1 MRSGPSKGLLPLGLI
16 FFCLEAIFLL
26 SGSPVAARRQQQ
38 CKLQPRG
45 NQVTLQAPTNTGIAG
60 GAEPSATAIAHS
72 GGWLVLEPWITPS
85 LFQSTN
91 NPNIVDE
98 FTLGQLLDPE
108 TAQIPIG
115 YWSIPLDSSSTS
127 GWAEKYD
134 INVILDLH
142 GAPGSQNGY
151 DNSGQRTSNPVW
163 ALNPSNVT
171 RTVDTLRFLA
181 NEVGDQIS
189 VLELLNEGAGF
200 LGNNWASV
208 IRQFFSTAYG
218 SVRSAVGNDLNMMI
232 GDAFLGVSS
241 WTDFLTAPQGTGV
254 LMDFHEYQIFSDLE
268 LDRTFDE
275 HISFACTYMQSL
287 GSFAA
292 GNLWTVVGEWSNA
305 VTDCAPW
312 LNGRNTGA
320 RWDGSFPGSQTH
332 GNCTGFTGNYT
343 GWTQDYKDFLRKYWE
358 VQVEV
363 GENVNGWIF
372 WTWKA
377 ENADEW
383 SYQRG
388 LQGGWIP
395 QDPTDRMYPGIC
407 SS

>member
-1 MRSGPSKGLLPLGLI
+1 
-16 FFCLEAIFLL
+16 
-26 SGSPVAARRQQQ
+26 
-38 CKLQPRG
+38 
-45 NQVTLQAPTNTGIAG
+45 
-60 GAEPSATAIAHS
+60 
-72 GGWLVLEPWITPS
+72 
-85 LFQSTN
+85 
-91 NPNIVDE
+91 
-98 FTLGQLLDPE
+98 
-108 TAQIPIG
+108 
-115 YWSIPLDSSSTS
+115 
-127 GWAEKYD
+127 
-134 INVILDLH
+134 
-142 GAPGSQNGY
+142 
-151 DNSGQRTSNPVW
+151 
-163 ALNPSNVT
+163 
-171 RTVDTLRFLA
+171 VDTLRFLA

-200 LGNNWASV
+200 LGSNWASV

-218 SVRSAVGNDLNMMI
+218 SVRGAVGNGLNMMI
-232 GDAFLGVSS
+232 GDAFLGVDS

-268 LDRTFDE
+268 LNRTFDE

-292 GNLWTVVGEWSNA
+292 TNLWTVVGEWSNA
-305 VTDCAPW
+305 VTDCAMW
-312 LNGRNTGA
+312 LNGRNVGA
-320 RWDGSFPGSQTH
+320 RWDGSYPGSEVH
-332 GNCTGFTGNYT
+332 GNCTAFTGNYT
-343 GWTQDYKDFLRKYWE
+343 TWTQDYKDFLRQYWE

-363 GENVNGWIF
+363 GENVNGWVF